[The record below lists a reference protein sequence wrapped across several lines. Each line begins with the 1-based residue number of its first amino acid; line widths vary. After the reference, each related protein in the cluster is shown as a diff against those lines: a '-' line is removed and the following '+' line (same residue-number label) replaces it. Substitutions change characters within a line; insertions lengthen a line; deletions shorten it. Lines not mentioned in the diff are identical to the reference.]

1 MTTVFDTLKYV
12 EALKAAGISEDH
24 ARGQAQALAE
34 ALADGAGGFATKADL
49 LATKADL
56 LESDHRLEERM
67 TRFEGRMSLLQWM
80 LGFNLALV
88 VLVLG
93 LLLRGLP

>member
-1 MTTVFDTLKYV
+1 MTPAFDTLKYV
-12 EALKAAGISEDH
+12 EALKAAGINESH
-24 ARGQAQALAE
+24 ARGQAHALAE
-34 ALADGAGGFATKADL
+34 ALAEGAGGFVTKADL

-67 TRFEGRMSLLQWM
+67 TRLEGRMSLLQWM
-80 LGFNLALV
+80 MGFCLALLV
-88 VLVLG
+88 VVLG